1 LLELRLGAMQ
11 SVDVIGARGFLLG
24 SIGGGV
30 LVYLTN
36 ARPRLPSLAIFGVA
50 LTELG
55 IARLWLNHGETTG
68 LTAVALGTGLAVL
81 CLDIDP
87 LVRGGDSTKATQA
100 TAGVV
105 LTATLASAMQ
115 LGFSRAAQI
124 TLAYWPDIPML
135 IASSIALGL
144 LISSA
149 ISRGR
154 QEAESRRPAR
164 AWIAAIVPIVLALAM
179 SWWCSRALVHETTP
193 LKLLA
198 IGLATGIIL
207 YFLFRPTSAWGGAL
221 GLVLLFAAIS
231 LAYAYWAGYGVAI
244 LMVAVWCI
252 FGAVDVMAAG
262 RNATLLG
269 PLAVAVIVAIHRAVT
284 LQNSDNLSNTD
295 ITDTWNLL
303 AFGVG
308 AILPLATS
316 MRPSIT
322 VETTDVP
329 PTGAGTVTYAI
340 LRSVL
345 ILTAPT
351 LLIAYLFATQAS
363 DALVIGAAIAIG
375 ALAAGRILEAFPVL
389 SATLL
394 SLFVLEVMPVITEW
408 KEPSRH
414 IKVEVLIAI
423 AVVCVVLSLL
433 PRRRQPVVEAEEA

>member
-1 LLELRLGAMQ
+1 
-11 SVDVIGARGFLLG
+11 
-24 SIGGGV
+24 
-30 LVYLTN
+30 
-36 ARPRLPSLAIFGVA
+36 
-50 LTELG
+50 
-55 IARLWLNHGETTG
+55 
-68 LTAVALGTGLAVL
+68 
-81 CLDIDP
+81 
-87 LVRGGDSTKATQA
+87 
-100 TAGVV
+100 
-105 LTATLASAMQ
+105 
-115 LGFSRAAQI
+115 
-124 TLAYWPDIPML
+124 
-135 IASSIALGL
+135 
-144 LISSA
+144 
-149 ISRGR
+149 
-154 QEAESRRPAR
+154 
-164 AWIAAIVPIVLALAM
+164 
-179 SWWCSRALVHETTP
+179 
-193 LKLLA
+193 
-198 IGLATGIIL
+198 
-207 YFLFRPTSAWGGAL
+207 
-221 GLVLLFAAIS
+221 
-231 LAYAYWAGYGVAI
+231 
-244 LMVAVWCI
+244 MVAVWCI